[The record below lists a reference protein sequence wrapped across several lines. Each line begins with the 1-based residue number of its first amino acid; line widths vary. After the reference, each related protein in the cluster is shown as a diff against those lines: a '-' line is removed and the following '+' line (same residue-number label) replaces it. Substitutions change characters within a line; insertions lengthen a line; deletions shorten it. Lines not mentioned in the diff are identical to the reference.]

1 MTDDRE
7 QRIRERAHAIWEQ
20 EGRPDMRH
28 EEHWHQARREIGD
41 TSEPHGQSGDATD
54 GEHSPLEDGIL
65 PKEDLMATAA
75 LLGRN

>member
-1 MTDDRE
+1 MSKDRE

-28 EEHWHQARREIGD
+28 EDHWHQASQDIGASH
-41 TSEPHGQSGDATD
+41 SEQQGSQDDPS
-54 GEHSPLEDGIL
+54 SKLEDGFL
-65 PKEDLMATAA
+65 PKGDLMATAA